1 MDVYLLNI
9 TIGTK
14 TDFFFSIS
22 VFALMAKKKN
32 SGNPGEAI
40 NLFPTQIVFVGAL
53 FNYVFCFR
61 SAPAPQKL
69 KGVTM

>member
-1 MDVYLLNI
+1 
-9 TIGTK
+9 
-14 TDFFFSIS
+14 
-22 VFALMAKKKN
+22 MAKKKN

-61 SAPAPQKL
+61 SVPAPQKL